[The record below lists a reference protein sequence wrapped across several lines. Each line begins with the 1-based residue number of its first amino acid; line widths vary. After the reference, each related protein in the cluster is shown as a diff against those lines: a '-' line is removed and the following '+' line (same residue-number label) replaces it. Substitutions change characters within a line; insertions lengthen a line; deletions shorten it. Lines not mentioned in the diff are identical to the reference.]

1 MIGIIVNA
9 VTSSLAALLG
19 VGLNNRISE
28 RFTTAILGVIALGL
42 SAMGIQGAVQSQNLL
57 LVLASMVIGTLI
69 GTAIGIEDRMN
80 QFGEFLKSI

>member
-28 RFTTAILGVIALGL
+28 RFTTAILGVIAWVCPPWGFKARFKVKICSSSWPAWSSAPSLERL
-42 SAMGIQGAVQSQNLL
+42 SASKTG
-57 LVLASMVIGTLI
+57 
-69 GTAIGIEDRMN
+69 
-80 QFGEFLKSI
+80 

>member
-42 SAMGIQGAVQSQNLL
+42 SAMGIQGAVQRSKVCSSSWPAWSSAPSLERL
-57 LVLASMVIGTLI
+57 SASKTG
-69 GTAIGIEDRMN
+69 
-80 QFGEFLKSI
+80 